1 MRSCVRAFVAFRRQC
16 IESAV
21 HNGQK
26 RQVVALSHVSGRQE
40 GYLDTAGFREQAI
53 AGPSRARALTLSTRW
68 RRFLSSYSSLSP
80 PSSTVHQHHL
90 THHPTPPTTHAPPP
104 PATLEISFAL
114 RARVMRG

>member
-1 MRSCVRAFVAFRRQC
+1 MRSRLRNFRRQC

-21 HNGQK
+21 RNGQK

-68 RRFLSSYSSLSP
+68 RPSSSLSLS
-80 PSSTVHQHHL
+80 PSSHPLSINNTH
-90 THHPTPPTTHAPPP
+90 HHPTPPTTHAPPP